1 MIAGLTVGLTVIPQ
15 GLAYAVLAGLPTQYG
30 LYSSFM
36 GVFVYCLLG
45 TSKDITLGPTAIMSM
60 LVAVFCKRPESW
72 PEQFPPMESTTDPM
86 LAVQLTFLTGVILV
100 VLGYGLDYSIHFRS
114 NRDPLPVNLLQM
126 HFLDQFLR
134 LI

>member
-60 LVAVFCKRPESW
+60 LVAEFCKRPESW

-100 VLGYGLDYSIHFRS
+100 VLGKGSDHSFI
-114 NRDPLPVNLLQM
+114 
-126 HFLDQFLR
+126 
-134 LI
+134 